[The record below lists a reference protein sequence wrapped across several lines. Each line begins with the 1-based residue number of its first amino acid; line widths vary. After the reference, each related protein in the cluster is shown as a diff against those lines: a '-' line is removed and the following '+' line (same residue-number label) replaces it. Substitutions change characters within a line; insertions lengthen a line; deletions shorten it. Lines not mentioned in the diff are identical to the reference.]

1 MLNKTIVLTA
11 ALALSLTA
19 ANARPLTEIE
29 ESGVLKVGV
38 PGDYAPLAFYKDEVL
53 VGYDVDVANALSQAW
68 NLKLEFVPTS
78 WPTLS
83 ADLEADKFDI
93 AMGGISFTQDRN
105 ERFLLTKPLIPD
117 GKVAMAQCEK
127 AGNLKTVEA
136 INQPS
141 TVVAVNPGGTNE
153 RFVNANLDKATIVRT
168 PDNIQNIQMVRNKE
182 ADMIITDMIEG
193 NYYQHNEPNSFCVAN
208 DEPFSGTENAQ
219 IYMSQ
224 KGNTELVERLN
235 VWLTNEN
242 LGKIAN
248 KWGIKLKQD

>member
-1 MLNKTIVLTA
+1 MFNKKILLTA
-11 ALALSLTA
+11 MLVLSLGA
-19 ANARPLTEIE
+19 VQARPLAEIE

-38 PGDYAPLAFYKDEVL
+38 PGDYAPLAFYKDDVL
-53 VGYDVDVANALSQAW
+53 VGYDVDVANALSNAW

-78 WPTLS
+78 WPTLA
-83 ADLEADKFDI
+83 ADVEADKFDI

-105 ERFLLTKPLIPD
+105 DKFLLTKLLIPD
-117 GKVAMAQCEK
+117 GKVAMARCDK
-127 AGNLKTVEA
+127 ADNLKTLEA

-141 TVVAVNPGGTNE
+141 TTVAVNPGGTNE

-168 PDNIQNIQMVRNKE
+168 PDNIQNIQMVRVKE

-193 NYYQHNEPNSFCVAN
+193 NYYQHNEPGVFCVAN
-208 DEPFSGTENAQ
+208 DAPFVGTENAQ
-219 IYMSQ
+219 IYMTQ

-242 LGKIAN
+242 LGKIADQ
-248 KWGIKLKQD
+248 WGIKLKQD